1 MAINGFYGKRGW
13 KLWPL
18 LTEPS
23 ISSALT
29 IFGQIATLPAE
40 QRVQLFRF
48 AWDLVMSAFGTR
60 QTLYERFFFGD
71 PARFA
76 TTFYHR
82 YDREACAQM
91 VRRFLDSE
99 QR

>member
-1 MAINGFYGKRGW
+1 MSF
-13 KLWPL
+13 
-18 LTEPS
+18 S
-23 ISSALT
+23 
-29 IFGQIATLPAE
+29 
-40 QRVQLFRF
+40 
-48 AWDLVMSAFGTR
+48 WDLAMSAFGTR

-82 YDREACAQM
+82 YDREACAEI
-91 VRRFLDSE
+91 VRQFLDSE